1 MSRPRDPIEIAYQ
14 LLKFIEM
21 NNKATRWDLIKILGN
36 TRQFHHWI
44 EGFLLKDRFLVEEKE
59 DNTFYYSLT
68 TNGELLLKLL
78 RNGALMRSIV
88 RLSGKRLR
96 RV

>member
-1 MSRPRDPIEIAYQ
+1 
-14 LLKFIEM
+14 M
-21 NNKATRWDLIKILGN
+21 NNKTTRWDLIKILGN

-44 EGFLLKDRFLVEEKE
+44 KGFLLKDRFLVEEK
-59 DNTFYYSLT
+59 DGNTFYYSLT
-68 TNGELLLKLL
+68 ANGELLLKLL
-78 RNGALMRSIV
+78 RNGALMSSIV